1 MNFLIIF
8 LIISTNIKVD
18 SIVIHDNEYF
28 SDKQINQIMLTK
40 PPALFRSGTFK
51 QEIFNGDIT
60 AITNL
65 YKYSGFLDAAVTYEL
80 AFDSMTGKVAI
91 DIFIEENN
99 QTFVRDIVFTDNAL
113 FDDKMLL
120 DAVTTIPGEPFDQ
133 QKMDFD
139 NYVLTSLYDDQ
150 GYADATI
157 VSNKQIRDDSAS
169 ITHTIAEGE
178 KQFVH
183 SIEIVGLA
191 RTQRSSVLREII
203 LNPGDIFRYALVLQS
218 QRNLYNLG
226 IFKTIR
232 VDARNAPVRNQKIVQ
247 FTLTESDA
255 IHADLRLGYGT
266 RDRVRIGAG
275 IAHNNLFGRVWRAQL
290 DGKLSFIEY
299 RISSRLT
306 FPRFF
311 VLPVRHSI
319 GAFFQVR
326 EEIGFTT
333 RTIGGQYKFNFTV
346 ADGVFSTQYEIE
358 RTHTSYTDTTPST
371 DTWLHGVSFNWLKD
385 TRNDPLI
392 TRRGEYL
399 ILALETSGILLPADV
414 HYVRPT
420 AEFRI
425 FRPFGILIAGLSMK
439 TGIAEPVSPSIDIP
453 VHKRFYCGG
462 TTSVRGYGEW
472 TIGPMDEN
480 GNPTG
485 GNMLYEGSAEIRI
498 PLYRILGAA
507 VFLDWGN
514 VWQTYDDLDASLRWG
529 SGVGIRIKTPLGS
542 IRLDYGWKIA
552 PHEDE
557 SRGTLHF
564 AIGEAF

>member
-1 MNFLIIF
+1 MNFLI
-8 LIISTNIKVD
+8 LLLAVSTEFKVRHID
-18 SIVIHDNEYF
+18 IHDNQYF
-28 SDKQINQIMLTK
+28 SDKEITQIMLTK
-40 PPALFRSGTFK
+40 TPAAFRSGAFN
-51 QEIFNGDIT
+51 QEIFAGDIT

-65 YKYSGFLDAAVTYEL
+65 YKYSGFLNVEVAHDLT
-80 AFDSMTGKVAI
+80 FDSLASKVAI
-91 DIFIEENN
+91 DIFIKENT
-99 QTFVRDIVFTDNAL
+99 QTFVRDIDFKGNTL
-113 FDDKMLL
+113 FDNEALIR
-120 DAVTTIPGEPFDQ
+120 AITTIPGEPFNQ

-150 GYADATI
+150 GYADAI
-157 VSNKQIRDDSAS
+157 VISTKQIKNGNTL
-169 ITHTIAEGE
+169 ITHDITEGE

-183 SIEIVGLA
+183 SIEITGLA
-191 RTQRSSVLREII
+191 RTRRSSIIREII
-203 LNPGDIFRYALVLQS
+203 MNPGDVFRFALMLQS

-226 IFKTIR
+226 IFKSIR
-232 VDARNAPVRNQKIVQ
+232 MDARNAPVRNQKIVR
-247 FTLTESDA
+247 FTLTENDA

-275 IAHNNLFGRVWRAQL
+275 VTHNNLFGRVWRAQV

-299 RISSRLT
+299 RLSSRLA

-333 RTIGGQYKFNFTV
+333 RTIGTQYKFNFMV
-346 ADGVFSTQYEIE
+346 ANGDFSTQYEIE
-358 RTHTSYTDTTPST
+358 RTHTTYTDTTPGT

-385 TRNDPLI
+385 TRNDPL
-392 TRRGEYL
+392 TTQRGEYV
-399 ILALETSGILLPADV
+399 ILTVETSGIALPADV

-420 AEFRI
+420 AEYRI
-425 FRPFGILIAGLSMK
+425 FRQLGALVAGLSMK

-472 TIGPMDEN
+472 TIGPMDET
-480 GNPTG
+480 GNPIG
-485 GNMLYEGSAEIRI
+485 GKVLYEGSAEIRI

-514 VWQTYDDLDASLRWG
+514 VWQTYDDLDTSLRWG
-529 SGVGIRIKTPLGS
+529 TGAGIRIKTPLGS

-552 PHEDE
+552 PQEGE
-557 SRGTLHF
+557 SSGTLHF

>member
-1 MNFLIIF
+1 
-8 LIISTNIKVD
+8 
-18 SIVIHDNEYF
+18 
-28 SDKQINQIMLTK
+28 
-40 PPALFRSGTFK
+40 
-51 QEIFNGDIT
+51 
-60 AITNL
+60 
-65 YKYSGFLDAAVTYEL
+65 
-80 AFDSMTGKVAI
+80 MTGTVAI
-91 DIFIEENN
+91 DISVTENN
-99 QTFVRDIVFTDNAL
+99 QTVVRDITFKGNTLFNDAAL
-113 FDDKMLL
+113 LT
-120 DAVTTIPGEPFDQ
+120 AVTTIPGEPFDQ

-150 GYADATI
+150 GYADAT
-157 VSNKQIRDDSAS
+157 VLSSQQVKDNSAR
-169 ITHTIAEGE
+169 ITHDITEGE

-183 SIEIVGLA
+183 SIEIMGLA
-191 RTQRSSVLREII
+191 RTRRSSLLREII
-203 LNPGDIFRYALVLQS
+203 MKPGDVFRYAMLLQS

-232 VDARNAPVRNQKIVQ
+232 VDARNAPVSNQKIVQ
-247 FTLTESDA
+247 FTLTENDA

-266 RDRVRIGAG
+266 RDRVRLGAG
-275 IAHNNLFGRVWRAQL
+275 IAHNNLFGRVWRAQV

-299 RISSRLT
+299 RISTRLT

-311 VLPVRHSI
+311 ILPVRHSI

-333 RTIGGQYKFNFTV
+333 RTIGAQYKVHFMVLNG
-346 ADGVFSTQYEIE
+346 DFSTQYEIE
-358 RTHTSYTDTTPST
+358 RTHTSYTDTTSGT
-371 DTWLHGVSFNWLKD
+371 DTWVHGVSFNWVKD
-385 TRNDPLI
+385 TRNDPLA

-399 ILALETSGILLPADV
+399 ILALETSGIVLPADV

-420 AEFRI
+420 AEYRI
-425 FRPFGILIAGLSMK
+425 FRPVSFLVAGISMK

-472 TIGPMDEN
+472 MIGPTNED
-480 GNPTG
+480 GDPTG
-485 GNMLYEGSAEIRI
+485 GKVLYEGSAELRI

-514 VWQTYDDLDASLRWG
+514 VWQTYDDVDASVRWG
-529 SGVGIRIKTPLGS
+529 AGAGIRIKTPLGS

-552 PHEDE
+552 PREE
-557 SRGTLHF
+557 ETAGAWHF

>member
-1 MNFLIIF
+1 MIVFLLLLAASTEFKIG
-8 LIISTNIKVD
+8 LIE
-18 SIVIHDNEYF
+18 IHDNEYF
-28 SDKQINQIMLTK
+28 SDKEIKQIMLTK
-40 PPALFRSGTFK
+40 TPALLRSGTFK
-51 QEIFNGDIT
+51 QEIFTGDIT

-65 YKYSGFLDAAVTYEL
+65 YKYSGFLDVEVTYDL
-80 AFDSMTGKVAI
+80 AFDSMTGTVAI
-91 DIFIEENN
+91 DISVTENN
-99 QTFVRDIVFTDNAL
+99 QTFVRDITFKGNTLFNDAAL
-113 FDDKMLL
+113 LT
-120 DAVTTIPGEPFDQ
+120 AVTTIPGEPFDQ

-150 GYADATI
+150 GYADAT
-157 VSNKQIRDDSAS
+157 VLSSQQVKDNSAR
-169 ITHTIAEGE
+169 ITHDITEGE

-183 SIEIVGLA
+183 SIEIMGLA
-191 RTQRSSVLREII
+191 RTRRSSLLREII
-203 LNPGDIFRYALVLQS
+203 MKPGDVFRYAMLLQS

-232 VDARNAPVRNQKIVQ
+232 VDARNAPVSNQKIVQ
-247 FTLTESDA
+247 FTLTENDA

-266 RDRVRIGAG
+266 RDRVRLGAG
-275 IAHNNLFGRVWRAQL
+275 IAHNNLFGRVWRAQV

-299 RISSRLT
+299 RISTRLT

-311 VLPVRHSI
+311 ILPVRHSI

-333 RTIGGQYKFNFTV
+333 RTIGAQYKVHFMVLNG
-346 ADGVFSTQYEIE
+346 DFSTQYEIE
-358 RTHTSYTDTTPST
+358 RTHTSYTDTTSGT
-371 DTWLHGVSFNWLKD
+371 DTWVHGVSFNWVKD
-385 TRNDPLI
+385 TRNDPLA

-399 ILALETSGILLPADV
+399 ILALETSGIVLPADV

-420 AEFRI
+420 AEYRI
-425 FRPFGILIAGLSMK
+425 FRPVSFLVAGISMK

-472 TIGPMDEN
+472 MIGPTNED
-480 GNPTG
+480 GDPTG
-485 GNMLYEGSAEIRI
+485 GKVLYEGSAELRI

-514 VWQTYDDLDASLRWG
+514 VWQTYDDVDASVRWG
-529 SGVGIRIKTPLGS
+529 AGAGIRIKTPLGS

-552 PHEDE
+552 PREE
-557 SRGTLHF
+557 ETAGAWHF